1 MLRAACRISVIRE
14 CHEHAKGCRHRGAVR
29 GFKNSLAQE
38 GLDGIDAVQAICI
51 HATYHDV
58 VSASTGSETGYVG
71 GIKELTGKKLSRLG
85 VTRNTNQIRKST
97 SNGREREKR

>member
-1 MLRAACRISVIRE
+1 MHSVSKISTNETSSHSVRTRFSRLPQKPASMLRAACRISVIRE

-51 HATYHDV
+51 NRSV
-58 VSASTGSETGYVG
+58 ERRVGKECVSTCRYRG
-71 GIKELTGKKLSRLG
+71 
-85 VTRNTNQIRKST
+85 
-97 SNGREREKR
+97 